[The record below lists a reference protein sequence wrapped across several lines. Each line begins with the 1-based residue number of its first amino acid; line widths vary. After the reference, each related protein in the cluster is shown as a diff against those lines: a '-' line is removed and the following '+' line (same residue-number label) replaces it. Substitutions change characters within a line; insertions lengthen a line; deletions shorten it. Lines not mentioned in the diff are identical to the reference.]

1 MKRLL
6 LLWLC
11 LLTLVATQLY
21 GQQNS
26 LKQADVVIKH
36 KVTFLAS
43 PTSGG
48 TIEAVY
54 FDDNFRMIYF
64 QSGDSV
70 PENSIPIFTA
80 KANDGYKLKK
90 WIVNGEDVKLNEKRP
105 DDCKVV
111 VQTDIRVEAVF
122 EDLNA
127 TPQKTFALTLT
138 SSEGGKIVAKAD
150 GAEITDLTKV
160 AQGTM
165 VTIEATPDAGYE
177 LTKLT
182 ANGVDILKDKT
193 FTITK
198 DTEVFAEFVDHTGIA
213 AVAADAFV
221 IHPNPASESAT
232 ATGLAPEAA
241 VALYTLD
248 GQLITRLAADRS
260 GRLQIDL
267 IALSDGTYLVV
278 TEGAAQRLV
287 VKH

>member
-198 DTEVFAEFVDHTGIA
+198 DTEVFAEFVDHTGID

-221 IHPNPASESAT
+221 IYPNPANESAT

-241 VALYTLD
+241 VTLYTLD
-248 GQLITRLAADRS
+248 GQLITYLAADRS

-267 IALSDGTYLVV
+267 TTLSEGTYLVI
-278 TEGAAQRLV
+278 TEGAAQCLV

>member
-6 LLWLC
+6 LLWLY

-127 TPQKTFALTLT
+127 TPQKTYALTLT

-198 DTEVFAEFVDHTGIA
+198 DTEVFAEFVDHTGID

>member
-198 DTEVFAEFVDHTGIA
+198 DTEVFAEFVDHTGID

-278 TEGAAQRLV
+278 TEGAAQRLI

>member
-11 LLTLVATQLY
+11 LLALVATQLY

-26 LKQADVVIKH
+26 LKQADIVIKH
-36 KVTFLAS
+36 KVTFFAS
-43 PTSGG
+43 PTKGG
-48 TIEAVY
+48 SLEAVY

-70 PENSIPIFTA
+70 PENSVPIFTA

-90 WIVNGEDVKLNEKRP
+90 WIVNGEDVKLNEKHP
-105 DDCKVV
+105 NDCKVV
-111 VQTDIRVEAVF
+111 VQTDLRVEAVF

-127 TPQKTFALTLT
+127 TPQKTYALTLT
-138 SSEGGKIVAKAD
+138 PSEGGKIVAKAD
-150 GAEITDLTKV
+150 GTEITDLTKV

-177 LTKLT
+177 LAKLT

-198 DTEVFAEFVDHTGIA
+198 DTEVVAEFVDHTGID

-221 IHPNPASESAT
+221 IYPNPASESAT

-241 VALYTLD
+241 VTLYTLD

-267 IALSDGTYLVV
+267 IALSEGTYLVV
-278 TEGAAQRLV
+278 TEGAAQSLI